1 MKVIADALN
10 KKYEYIMK
18 SINEYVN
25 ENYDASVKKSIK
37 QITDEIVDLEDA
49 NKIKELRE
57 LITDLLDSITN
68 NGEDQTVISIITEY
82 TE

>member
-1 MKVIADALN
+1 
-10 KKYEYIMK
+10 MK

-37 QITDEIVDLEDA
+37 LITDEIVDLEDA

-57 LITDLLDSITN
+57 LITDLLNSITN
-68 NGEDQTVISIITEY
+68 NSEDQTVISVITKYVE
-82 TE
+82 

>member
-1 MKVIADALN
+1 
-10 KKYEYIMK
+10 MK

-37 QITDEIVDLEDA
+37 LITDEIVDLEDA

-57 LITDLLDSITN
+57 LINDLLNSITN
-68 NGEDQTVISIITEY
+68 NGEDQTVLSVITKYVE
-82 TE
+82 

>member
-1 MKVIADALN
+1 
-10 KKYEYIMK
+10 MK

-37 QITDEIVDLEDA
+37 LITDEIVDLEDA

-57 LITDLLDSITN
+57 LITDLLNNITN
-68 NGEDQTVISIITEY
+68 NGEDQTVLSVITKYVE
-82 TE
+82 

>member
-1 MKVIADALN
+1 
-10 KKYEYIMK
+10 MK

-25 ENYDASVKKSIK
+25 ENYDTSVKKSIK

-57 LITDLLDSITN
+57 LINDLLNSITN
-68 NGEDQTVISIITEY
+68 NGEDQTVLSVITKYVE
-82 TE
+82 

>member
-1 MKVIADALN
+1 
-10 KKYEYIMK
+10 MK

-57 LITDLLDSITN
+57 LITDLLNSITN
-68 NGEDQTVISIITEY
+68 NGEDQTVLSVITKYVE
-82 TE
+82 

>member
-1 MKVIADALN
+1 
-10 KKYEYIMK
+10 MK

-57 LITDLLDSITN
+57 LITDLLNSITN
-68 NGEDQTVISIITEY
+68 NGEDQTVLSVITKYIE
-82 TE
+82 

>member
-1 MKVIADALN
+1 
-10 KKYEYIMK
+10 MK

-57 LITDLLDSITN
+57 LITDLLNSITN
-68 NGEDQTVISIITEY
+68 NGEDKTVLSIINKY
-82 TE
+82 

>member
-1 MKVIADALN
+1 
-10 KKYEYIMK
+10 MK

-37 QITDEIVDLEDA
+37 LITDEIVDLEDA

-57 LITDLLDSITN
+57 LITDLLNSITN
-68 NGEDQTVISIITEY
+68 NGEDQTVLSVITKYVE
-82 TE
+82 

>member
-1 MKVIADALN
+1 
-10 KKYEYIMK
+10 MK

-37 QITDEIVDLEDA
+37 QITDEIVDLEDV

-57 LITDLLDSITN
+57 LITDLLNNITN
-68 NGEDQTVISIITEY
+68 NGEDQTVLSVITKYME
-82 TE
+82 

>member
-1 MKVIADALN
+1 
-10 KKYEYIMK
+10 MK

-37 QITDEIVDLEDA
+37 LITDEIVDLEDA

-57 LITDLLDSITN
+57 LINDLLNSITN
-68 NGEDQTVISIITEY
+68 NGKDQTVLSVINKYVE
-82 TE
+82 

>member
-1 MKVIADALN
+1 
-10 KKYEYIMK
+10 MK

-37 QITDEIVDLEDA
+37 LITDEIVDLEDA

-57 LITDLLDSITN
+57 LINDLLNSITN
-68 NGEDQTVISIITEY
+68 NGEDQTVLSVIIKYIE
-82 TE
+82 

>member
-1 MKVIADALN
+1 
-10 KKYEYIMK
+10 MK

-49 NKIKELRE
+49 NKIKELKE
-57 LITDLLDSITN
+57 LITDLLNSITN
-68 NGEDQTVISIITEY
+68 NGEDQTVLSVITKYVE
-82 TE
+82 